1 MKLYI
6 FSLAIYTSAT
16 FALHVAGQLCI
27 ITLKGRWDWEITL
40 EIPTPPSVRQPYCFS
55 AWTEVVWY
63 WWDVVFIVMTA
74 GLEKFK
80 VFVER
85 RVHIG
90 PEASNLVIRGPFDLI
105 IWSWLSKH
113 VHALF
118 PDTARQRGQ
127 DTIWLLVRAEQAQVI
142 IRLPEHRKH
151 PVYTWYQDPFWVIR
165 SQLDNAKYRC
175 EWRPKCL
182 WLDRLFFTDH
192 FWLDHQ
198 RCNLN
203 V

>member
-1 MKLYI
+1 MTARGILESKSKAIFIKETDFYHKSVYLFIGHFHIRYI
-6 FSLAIYTSAT
+6 CTPCGRAIMHNYTEGPMRLGDNLRDT
-16 FALHVAGQLCI
+16 
-27 ITLKGRWDWEITL
+27 E
-40 EIPTPPSVRQPYCFS
+40 PPPASGNGQPYCFS
-55 AWTEVVWY
+55 AWTEVVRC

-127 DTIWLLVRAEQAQVI
+127 DTI
-142 IRLPEHRKH
+142 
-151 PVYTWYQDPFWVIR
+151 
-165 SQLDNAKYRC
+165 
-175 EWRPKCL
+175 
-182 WLDRLFFTDH
+182 
-192 FWLDHQ
+192 
-198 RCNLN
+198 
-203 V
+203 

>member
-1 MKLYI
+1 MTHCHSLSPQT
-6 FSLAIYTSAT
+6 SLAFNDCTAKRRVFWMRRTFTIKVTIYVFSWGTFTSAT
-16 FALHVAGQLCI
+16 FALHVAWQLCI
-27 ITLKGRWDWEITL
+27 ITLKGRWDWEITS
-40 EIPTPPSVRQPYCFS
+40 EIQNPLPASGNGQPYCFT
-55 AWTEVVWY
+55 AWTEVVWC

-74 GLEKFK
+74 GLKKFK

-118 PDTARQRGQ
+118 PDTVRQRGQ

-142 IRLPEHRKH
+142 LKPPEHLRH
-151 PVYTWYQDPFWVIR
+151 PVYTCY
-165 SQLDNAKYRC
+165 
-175 EWRPKCL
+175 
-182 WLDRLFFTDH
+182 
-192 FWLDHQ
+192 
-198 RCNLN
+198 
-203 V
+203 